1 MADHFDPL
9 LEGELFSKSETES
22 NSQYTSLHAPVT
34 CLGIAFP
41 DDEARRAYFT
51 EELRKKLK
59 DPEFRKI
66 EGFPLGADE
75 DILAL
80 SDPPY
85 YTACPNPWI
94 DEFVRTWQAEKPP
107 KPEGYVY
114 HREPFAADVSE
125 GKNDPIYNAHSYHT
139 KVPHKAIMRYILYY
153 TEPGDIVFDGFC
165 GTGMTGV
172 AAQLCGDKATVES
185 LGYKVDD
192 DGTISEQVV
201 QENGEKVWQ
210 PFSKLGARKAVLND
224 LSPAATFIAY
234 NYNTPVDVQAFE
246 REAKRILKEVEAE
259 CGWMYETIHTDG
271 KTKGKIN
278 YTVWSDVFVCPDCM
292 QEVIFWDAAVDKEAG
307 AVKKEFP
314 CPHCGA
320 MLNKRRMQ
328 RAWVNKYDSAIKETV
343 RQAKQVPV
351 LINYTMGKTRAEK
364 KPDAFDLALIERIEE
379 SEIPYWYPTDPIPK
393 GDKTGEPLRIGIT
406 HVHHF
411 YSKRNLCVLAKLYSR
426 FYSRPFALFCLTSIL
441 FKTASKL
448 HNVGLKHGSLNL
460 AGALPNSLYIPSS
473 IAERNIV
480 QLLEGKIHDLVLAH
494 FFSSSLNYIQ
504 TSSLSETKCSGA
516 SACFDYIFLDPPFGA
531 NLKYSEMNFLWE
543 SWLRVWTNS
552 KPEAIENE
560 VQEKGPQEYHRL
572 MTDCFREA
580 YRVLKPGHWM
590 TVEFSNTKASVWNSI
605 QTALG
610 EAGFIIA
617 NVSMMDKQQHTFNAV
632 TTPTA
637 VKQDLIISAYKPNGG
652 FEERF
657 KKEAG
662 TQEGVWDFVRTH
674 LGYLAVIKISDN
686 KLVSIPERDPR
697 VLYDQLVAYYV
708 RKNVMV
714 PLDSGEFQ
722 QGLAERFPMRE
733 GMYFLPEQAAE
744 YDKKKL
750 ALGQTLQEELF
761 VVDEASAIAWLRNEL
776 RNKPQTFQDLHPKFI
791 EKLTG
796 WSKHEVELELSE
808 LLEENF
814 LCYDGKDEV
823 PSQIHSYLST
833 NYKELR
839 NLSKDAPELRAK
851 AKDRWYVPDP
861 NKAADLE
868 RIRERALLKE
878 FESYK
883 TAARRLR
890 VLRLEAI
897 RAGFKKAWQE
907 LDYQTI
913 VDIAKKIPENVLEED
928 PKLLMYYDLAVTRIQ
943 GN

>member
-1 MADHFDPL
+1 MANQFEFIGDDS
-9 LEGELFSKSETES
+9 LFSNDQSDGDDTDNKKANKNEVS
-22 NSQYTSLHAPVT
+22 
-34 CLGIAFP
+34 CLGKSFP

-59 DPEFRKI
+59 DPKFRKI
-66 EGFPLGADE
+66 EGFPLGSDE

-94 DEFVRTWQAEKPP
+94 DEFVRTWEEEKPP
-107 KPEGYVY
+107 KPDGYVY

-153 TEPGDIVFDGFC
+153 TEPDDIVFDGFC

-185 LGYKVDD
+185 LGYKVDN
-192 DGTISEQVV
+192 DGTILEQAID
-201 QENGEKVWQ
+201 EHGRKVWQ

-234 NYNTPVDVQAFE
+234 NYNTPVDMQAFE
-246 REAKRILKEVEAE
+246 REAKRILKEVEDE
-259 CGWMYETIHTDG
+259 CGWMYETTHTDG

-307 AVKKEFP
+307 VVKDEFP
-314 CPHCGA
+314 CPNCGA
-320 MLNKRRMQ
+320 RLNKRRMQ
-328 RAWVNKYDSAIKETV
+328 RAWVSKYDSAIKETV
-343 RQAKQVPV
+343 RQAKQLPV
-351 LINYTMGKTRAEK
+351 LINYTVGTTRAEK
-364 KPDAFDLALIERIEE
+364 KPDDFDLALIEKIEE
-379 SEIPYWYPTDPIPK
+379 SEIPYWFPTSPIPK

-411 YSKRNLCVLAKLYSR
+411 YTKRNFFVNVAFSERCRKNNTRALWITTAVTEGSSR
-426 FYSRPFALFCLTSIL
+426 LNRERPFGLP
-441 FKTASKL
+441 SKL
-448 HNVGLKHGSLNL
+448 SGTLYVSSMIREINLIDFISRKIQKYTSKGHYLDATISTYSLTQL
-460 AGALPNSLYIPSS
+460 EANSG
-473 IAERNIV
+473 N
-480 QLLEGKIHDLVLAH
+480 
-494 FFSSSLNYIQ
+494 
-504 TSSLSETKCSGA
+504 
-516 SACFDYIFLDPPFGA
+516 FDYIFLDPPFGS
-531 NLKYSEMNFLWE
+531 NINYSELNFFWE
-543 SWLRVWTNS
+543 SWLKVWTNN
-552 KPEAIENE
+552 KPEAIENK
-560 VQEKGPQEYHRL
+560 VQGKGPQEYHSL
-572 MTDCFREA
+572 MTACFKEA

-617 NVSMMDKQQHTFNAV
+617 NVSMIDKQQHSFNAV

-637 VKQDLIISAYKPNGG
+637 VKQDLVISAYKPNGG

-657 KKEAG
+657 KKEVG
-662 TQEGVWDFVRTH
+662 TKEGVWDFVRTH
-674 LGYLAVIKISDN
+674 LKYLAVTKISDN

-708 RKNVMV
+708 RQNVMV

-733 GMYFLPEQAAE
+733 GMYFLPEQVAE

-761 VVDEASAIAWLRNEL
+761 VVDEASAIGWLRNEL
-776 RNKPQTFQDLHPKFI
+776 REKPQTFQDIHPKFI

-796 WSKHEVELELSE
+796 WSRNEVKLELSE

-814 LCYDGKDEV
+814 LCYDGTGEV

-833 NYKELR
+833 NYKDLR

-868 RIRERALLKE
+868 KMRERALLKE

-883 TAARRLR
+883 TAARRLK

-907 LDYQTI
+907 LDYQAI